1 MSTIVS
7 CLFGYYLDISFIFYA
22 ISDCRL
28 NVLHVFLFHKKCCL
42 YRYNVYIEGIIK
54 YERWNIRRIIRQ
66 IPLLVISFE
75 YMYIKFVGSKFMSWQ
90 RILWP
95 QILFRGNEPEAAPC
109 ISTTFINTVIAIII
123 YKTVAKTRQTKFKI
137 LIVCWRK
144 RRSTS

>member
-90 RILWP
+90 RL
-95 QILFRGNEPEAAPC
+95 LFCGHKFYFVGTNLRQHRAFQLHSLTLYLQYSGKN
-109 ISTTFINTVIAIII
+109 
-123 YKTVAKTRQTKFKI
+123 KTNKI
-137 LIVCWRK
+137 
-144 RRSTS
+144 